1 MWKIYINYGTQA
13 EMELADSN
21 TFKTKKDASVW
32 AKEHG
37 YPQKCVMRAEEYSAR
52 KESEEQIVIQRV

>member
-13 EMELADSN
+13 EFDLTESN
-21 TFKTKKDASVW
+21 TFKTKKEACAW

-37 YPQKCVMRAEEYSAR
+37 FPQKCVMRLENYDTR
-52 KESEEQIVIQRV
+52 KSTEKQYVLY